1 LLIAASLAPRSFLF
15 PLAYWPVVLVQ
26 RGLGQPVHS
35 LLESGVR
42 NAQPEGKAVD
52 EVTIWVVNLAGFQVA
67 YKADGYLASFGDLL
81 VG

>member
-1 LLIAASLAPRSFLF
+1 LLIAASLAPRSFPLF
-15 PLAYWPVVLVQ
+15 LSYWPVVLVQ

-42 NAQPEGKAVD
+42 YAQPEGKAVD
-52 EVTIWVVNLAGFQVA
+52 EITIRVVNLAGFQVA
-67 YKADGYLASFGDLL
+67 YKADGNLASFGYLP